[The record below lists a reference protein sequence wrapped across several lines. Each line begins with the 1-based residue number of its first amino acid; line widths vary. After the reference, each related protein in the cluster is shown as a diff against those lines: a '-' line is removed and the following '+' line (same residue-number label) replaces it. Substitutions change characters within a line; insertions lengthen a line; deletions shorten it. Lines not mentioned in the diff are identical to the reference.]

1 MKAMQ
6 GTTPAVFQHLTNFI
20 VYLLQIV
27 PNSRPG
33 LGSHRSLPHEEKLE
47 TTLQCVAPQTRGKT
61 GNPPLPVP
69 LHQPL

>member
-27 PNSRPG
+27 PQFQAWTRQSEIP
-33 LGSHRSLPHEEKLE
+33 
-47 TTLQCVAPQTRGKT
+47 AP
-61 GNPPLPVP
+61 
-69 LHQPL
+69 